1 MRHFIRAVV
10 LLGAASVIGWACGSK
25 SPTQPSPPA
34 NCSFSLS
41 SSSLS
46 FGASGGNAS
55 ITVSTGAQCTW
66 TAASDRGWMSVGSGA
81 SGSGPGTVSVAV
93 TGNPNAD
100 TRSGTLTVAGQSVPV
115 SQDGVGQACTV
126 TIAPT
131 SSSISKDATTGT
143 FDVTSPGSC
152 AWTAVSSASWATV
165 TAGANGTGNGKV
177 GYSVARNTSLDA
189 RTASIRVNEAT
200 FALSQSGDAGL
211 CEFHVAPVTINVCMS
226 AGYDLVTTMTTQA
239 ACGWT
244 VATDTPWMTVSGGA
258 ARQGPGEIHFR
269 VTDNYDAPRLGV
281 LKVRWDSPTAGQ
293 NVQVPQAGC
302 RYGVSTSSVAVVAAG
317 GTLSVDVYQQ
327 SDPMECGGPLQD
339 GCLWSASTTAA
350 WITIT
355 SPQTQKGDGRVTFV
369 AAPNAGAPRSA
380 TIAVRDKT
388 IVVSQAGS

>member
-10 LLGAASVIGWACGSK
+10 LVGAASVIGWACGSK

-34 NCSFSLS
+34 ACSFSLS

-46 FGASGGNAS
+46 FGASGGSAS

-81 SGSGPGTVSVAV
+81 SGSGPGTVNVAV
-93 TGNPNAD
+93 TANPNAD
-100 TRSGTLTVAGQSVPV
+100 TRSGTLTVAGQAVPV
-115 SQDGVGQACTV
+115 SQDGVAQTCTV

-131 SSSISKDATTGT
+131 SANISKDAATGT
-143 FDVTSPGSC
+143 FAVTSPASC
-152 AWTAVSSASWATV
+152 TWTAVSTASWLTV
-165 TAGANGTGNGKV
+165 TSGASGKGSGTV
-177 GYSVARNTSLDA
+177 GYSAARNTTSDV
-189 RTASIRVNEAT
+189 RTATIRANEAT
-200 FALSQSGDAGL
+200 FSLSQAGDSGL
-211 CEFHVAPVTINVCMS
+211 CEFRVAPVTLNVCMS
-226 AGYDLVTTMTTQA
+226 AAYDLVTTMTTQP

-244 VATDTPWMTVSGGA
+244 VATDTPWISLSGGA
-258 ARQGPGEIHFR
+258 TRHGSGEIRFR
-269 VTDNYDAPRLGV
+269 VGDNYDAPRLGV

-293 NVQVPQAGC
+293 NVQVSQAGC
-302 RYGVSTSSVAVVAAG
+302 RYAVSTASVAVVAAG

-327 SDPMECGGPLQD
+327 SDPLECGGPLQD
-339 GCLWSASTTAA
+339 GCVWSASTTAA

-369 AAPNAGAPRSA
+369 AAPNAGTPRSA